1 MEVKILDIKAKEQ
14 KIKLGVKQL
23 QEDPF
28 NFFKDKNVKDIVTVK
43 VHSTSSKGIIVKPEG
58 SDIEVL
64 IKKNQIA
71 INAEERDQIVYSG
84 DRIDAAISELDIEK
98 ERLHLA
104 LNYLKRCKIKSM
116 FLNFLVL

>member
-1 MEVKILDIKAKEQ
+1 MHLPAIHLIRERRSASNPRRGNTLQKQPMGFADQHRVQTKEQ

-28 NFFKDKNVKDIVTVK
+28 NFFKDKNVKDIITVK

-64 IKKNQIA
+64 IKKNQIE
-71 INAEERDQIVYSG
+71 INA
-84 DRIDAAISELDIEK
+84 
-98 ERLHLA
+98 
-104 LNYLKRCKIKSM
+104 
-116 FLNFLVL
+116 